1 MNKGRRPKRCNH
13 YRCEHDLLNLN
24 DYQHRPVLP
33 DEALEALAIRP
44 DGCYVDCTFGR
55 GGHSRAIL
63 ERLDERGRL
72 LAFDKDPDALR
83 FARKVFA
90 GSPRFSCYPGSFTRL
105 AEVVGSLGLSGLVHG
120 VLFDLGVSSPQL
132 DDAARG
138 FSFLRD
144 GALDMRM
151 DPTTGTGAAQWIN
164 RAGQVEISDVLRNFG
179 EERYAGRIARA
190 IVARRSEQ
198 ALTSTRQLAELIES
212 VVPTVERDKHPA
224 TRSFQ
229 AIRIHVNNE
238 LQELQTALSQALA
251 VLAVGG
257 RLAVISFHSGED
269 RIVKRFIRQESRA
282 DPYPGYLPV
291 SARQIKP
298 RMRALG
304 RLQKPGAAERESN
317 PRARSAILRVAEK
330 LS

>member
-1 MNKGRRPKRCNH
+1 MPSQPVPGPK
-13 YRCEHDLLNLN
+13 N
-24 DYQHRPVLP
+24 DYRHKPVLL

-55 GGHSRAIL
+55 GGHSSAIL
-63 ERLDERGRL
+63 ENLGERGRL

-83 FARKVFA
+83 FADETFA
-90 GSPRFSCYPGSFTRL
+90 DVPRFSCYPGSFTRL
-105 AEVVGSLGLSGLVHG
+105 AEVIESLGLAGLVQG

-132 DDAARG
+132 DDATRG

-151 DPTTGTGAAQWIN
+151 DPTTGASAAEWIN
-164 RAGQVEISDVLRNFG
+164 RAGRTEISDVLRNFG

-190 IVARRSEQ
+190 IVARRAEQ
-198 ALTSTRQLAELIES
+198 ALTSTRQLAELIKS

-238 LQELQTALSQALA
+238 LQELQTALSQALD

-269 RIVKRFIRQESRA
+269 RIVKRFVRQESRA
-282 DPYPGYLPV
+282 DPYPSYLPV
-291 SARQIKP
+291 PARQIKP
-298 RMRALG
+298 RLRAVG
-304 RLQKPGAAERESN
+304 RPLKAGTEEQQGN
-317 PRARSAILRVAEK
+317 PRARSATLRVAEK

>member
-1 MNKGRRPKRCNH
+1 MPSQPVSGPK
-13 YRCEHDLLNLN
+13 N
-24 DYQHRPVLP
+24 DYRHKPVLL

-55 GGHSRAIL
+55 GGHSSAIL
-63 ERLDERGRL
+63 ENLGQQGRL

-83 FARKVFA
+83 FADETFA
-90 GSPRFSCYPGSFTRL
+90 DVPRFNCYPGSFTRL
-105 AEVVGSLGLSGLVHG
+105 AEVIESLGLAGLVQG

-132 DDAARG
+132 DDAGRG

-151 DPTTGTGAAQWIN
+151 DPTTGASAAEWIN
-164 RAGQVEISDVLRNFG
+164 RAGRTEISDVLRNFG

-190 IVARRSEQ
+190 IVARRAEQ
-198 ALTSTRQLAELIES
+198 ALTSTRQLAELIKS
-212 VVPTVERDKHPA
+212 VVPTVQRDKHPA

-282 DPYPGYLPV
+282 DPYPSYLPV

-298 RMRALG
+298 RLRAVG
-304 RLQKPGAAERESN
+304 RPLKAGAEEQQGN
-317 PRARSAILRVAEK
+317 PRARSATLRVAEK

>member
-1 MNKGRRPKRCNH
+1 MPSQPVSGPK
-13 YRCEHDLLNLN
+13 N
-24 DYQHRPVLP
+24 DYKHKPVLL

-63 ERLDERGRL
+63 ENLGEQGRL

-83 FARKVFA
+83 FADETFA
-90 GSPRFSCYPGSFTRL
+90 DIPRFSCYPGSFTRL
-105 AEVVGSLGLSGLVHG
+105 AEVIESLGLAGLVQG

-151 DPTTGTGAAQWIN
+151 DPTTGTSAAEWIN
-164 RAGQVEISDVLRNFG
+164 QAARSEITGVLRNFG

-190 IVARRSEQ
+190 IVARRAEQ
-198 ALTSTRQLAELIES
+198 AITSTRQLAELIKA

-229 AIRIHVNNE
+229 AIRIHINNE

-269 RIVKRFIRQESRA
+269 RIVKRFVRQESRA
-282 DPYPGYLPV
+282 DPYPSYLPV

-298 RMRALG
+298 RLRALG
-304 RLQKPGAAERESN
+304 RLQKPGATEHENN
-317 PRARSAILRVAEK
+317 PRARSATLRVAEK